1 MELSE
6 RTNIEI
12 VLYQCNTYTYK
23 DAAILTVITPI
34 LTYWLFDIDFPFLVF
49 VSLFVFPFVFYLLHN
64 MAVVFDLD
72 YHVVYRRLPILGK
85 FKIVEFKNIYSIEIL
100 HPKGFNA
107 LFNKKHI
114 VFCMIRKKLNP
125 FGLGIPIIS
134 NLDIRSKEYETFYN
148 ETLPRLQDCVDAYQQ
163 KTAQSKTFL
172 LMKHQGNGVYTYSN
186 FGIQP
191 ILSAAFLFVVGIVL
205 LVKMLNTGVHSFFD
219 MYALIFIPLSF
230 FVLYKNILKLTFDT
244 EEGMFTVA
252 YIFDIKKKKYLFEAF
267 SNFTAVKNTYNFFF
281 TNIEICMVLINQK
294 KIEIAK
300 FTNERKAE
308 ILMHEILAV
317 LGQ

>member
-1 MELSE
+1 
-6 RTNIEI
+6 
-12 VLYQCNTYTYK
+12 
-23 DAAILTVITPI
+23 
-34 LTYWLFDIDFPFLVF
+34 
-49 VSLFVFPFVFYLLHN
+49 
-64 MAVVFDLD
+64 
-72 YHVVYRRLPILGK
+72 
-85 FKIVEFKNIYSIEIL
+85 
-100 HPKGFNA
+100 
-107 LFNKKHI
+107 
-114 VFCMIRKKLNP
+114 
-125 FGLGIPIIS
+125 
-134 NLDIRSKEYETFYN
+134 
-148 ETLPRLQDCVDAYQQ
+148 LQDCVDTYQQ

-230 FVLYKNILKLTFDT
+230 FVLYKNTLKLTFDT